1 MVGVWGRLCWLGY
14 VILFESIFV
23 CDVCVCVC
31 VMRLLM

>member
-14 VILFESIFV
+14 VILFESIVV
-23 CDVCVCVC
+23 CDVFFVC